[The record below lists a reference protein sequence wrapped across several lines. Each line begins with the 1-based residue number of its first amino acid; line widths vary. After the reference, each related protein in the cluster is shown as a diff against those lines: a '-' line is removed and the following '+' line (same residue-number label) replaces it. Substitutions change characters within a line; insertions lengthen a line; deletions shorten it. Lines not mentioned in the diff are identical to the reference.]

1 MQKYELIYKNVPDW
15 KLTLPVFIKP
25 KDKEIVD
32 SFFLNKGI
40 KNVEYNHTAFGAFSV
55 TKVPNCSVA
64 LIPDNKIVTHY
75 KQIAEIC
82 KVTD

>member
-15 KLTLPVFIKP
+15 KLTLPVF
-25 KDKEIVD
+25 IVD